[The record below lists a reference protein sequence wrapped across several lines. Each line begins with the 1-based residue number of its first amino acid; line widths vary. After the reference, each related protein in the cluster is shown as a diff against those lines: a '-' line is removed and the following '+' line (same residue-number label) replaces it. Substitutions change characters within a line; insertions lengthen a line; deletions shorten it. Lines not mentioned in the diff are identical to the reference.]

1 MNDSPDAS
9 ARDGT
14 HKLET
19 LMAHAEFAV
28 SQPTI
33 DSKIAFLAVGQQ
45 QRRLCMAINS
55 VAIPDVLGL
64 MHRHGLQHLGQM
76 NAASANT
83 HLAIRYPATISAQRA
98 HFTMLRSTDQIPA
111 KRNEITRNTRKTGRS
126 VANPTHDACP
136 PAQLSRRNHEQLSK
150 PANPV

>member
-33 DSKIAFLAVGQQ
+33 DRKIAFLAGGQQ
-45 QRRLCMAINS
+45 QRRLCIAINS
-55 VAIPDVLGL
+55 VATPGVLGL
-64 MHRHGLQHLGQM
+64 MHRHALQHLGQL

-83 HLAIRYPATISAQRA
+83 HIAIRYPATLGAQRA
-98 HFTMLRSTDQIPA
+98 RFSKLMYTDLIPA

-126 VANPTHDACP
+126 VGNFPYDPCP
-136 PAQLSRRNHEQLSK
+136 PAQLTRRHHEQQPK